1 MKTTLKIIQYRDGT
15 WGAKKKGWFGWKYFD
30 YVYEGGY
37 TWSYSPPYSYNGG
50 FTSTKTESKQEIVK
64 TLVDYYHYKRKLREA
79 DPQTRIKLAE
89 EAQAA
94 ALPNRSW

>member
-15 WGAKKKGWFGWKYFD
+15 WGAKKKGWFGWTYFD

-37 TWSYSPPYSYNGG
+37 TWSYSLPCSG
-50 FTSTKTESKQEIVK
+50 STKCENKKEVIKKLS
-64 TLVDYYHYKRKLREA
+64 DHYHYKRRLREA

-89 EAQAA
+89 EARAA
-94 ALPNRSW
+94 TLSNRSW